1 MLGGPLMYK
10 ILVIATLLVGTL
22 SLLGN
27 LMPTGRH
34 NTKSRRMF
42 GAFRTPAAMVAAL
55 FSGEPVT
62 QAAKDAEC
70 KTQPSTG
77 KKDVVRKT
85 DAEWKAQLSKEQY
98 QVTRCSATERPFTG
112 KYWDHHD
119 EGAYHCV
126 ACGQELF
133 ASDTKFESGS
143 GWPSYYQPAAESAVS
158 EIKDISFGT
167 VRTEV
172 VCSRCESHLGHVFPD
187 GPKPTGLRY
196 CINSAALDFQ
206 PDHDGGEAAPA
217 AANDH

>member
-10 ILVIATLLVGTL
+10 VLVIATLVVGTL

-27 LMPTGRH
+27 LLPTARH
-34 NTKSRRMF
+34 NLRPRRMF
-42 GAFRTPAAMVAAL
+42 GAIRTPAAMVAAL
-55 FSGEPVT
+55 LSGEPVT
-62 QAAKDAEC
+62 PATKDAAGQR
-70 KTQPSTG
+70 KPAADKNTL
-77 KKDVVRKT
+77 VRKT
-85 DAEWKAQLSKEQY
+85 DAEWKSQLTKEQY

-112 KYWDHHD
+112 RYWDHHA
-119 EGAYHCV
+119 EGTYHCV

-133 ASDTKFESGS
+133 ASETKFDSGT
-143 GWPSYYQPAAESAVS
+143 GWPSYTRPVAGDAVG
-158 EIKDISFGT
+158 EIKDISYGT

-196 CINSAALDFQ
+196 CINSAALTFQ
-206 PDHDGGEAAPA
+206 PDPEANEPGQA